1 MIMRLRLQ
9 QAVQENDYYF
19 RGFVTMTDL
28 AEIFRAYPFRE
39 ETLEKAAIHR
49 RNMEQGISPFS
60 VTLRAVGKQMYH
72 VKPEFFHFKQY
83 ISVS

>member
-28 AEIFRAYPFRE
+28 AEIFRAYPFLQ
-39 ETLEKAAIHR
+39 ETL
-49 RNMEQGISPFS
+49 
-60 VTLRAVGKQMYH
+60 
-72 VKPEFFHFKQY
+72 
-83 ISVS
+83 